1 MPHSLKNLYYCI
13 VNMSICK
20 FWQFLGKFVLSTLV
34 VGFYD
39 LFFKKKIMILRYAFS
54 EKQKY
59 VERFNSIRITALYLG
74 LLATFSYLW
83 AHFSLVHCSHWLS
96 DCIFAWN
103 HGKQIFPYKQ
113 TKNCSSFEIWKFL
126 KKTTKSSQ
134 IWVKLWMLRQILD
147 KLRVQWISVLV
158 STER

>member
-1 MPHSLKNLYYCI
+1 MQILA
-13 VNMSICK
+13 VFGQICLVYSSC
-20 FWQFLGKFVLSTLV
+20 WFLWP
-34 VGFYD
+34 
-39 LFFKKKIMILRYAFS
+39 FFLKKIMILRYAFS

-74 LLATFSYLW
+74 VLATFSYLW

-113 TKNCSSFEIWKFL
+113 KKNCSSFEIWKFL